1 MKGSVPFLAQKH
13 SLSLLLRV
21 FLPSALNTC
30 GWHCPY
36 PPAGDCSSLG
46 AVFSIWPPGKGFLSK
61 EALFTFLTGNPQ
73 QIISVHT

>member
-30 GWHCPY
+30 VG
-36 PPAGDCSSLG
+36 G
-46 AVFSIWPPGKGFLSK
+46 
-61 EALFTFLTGNPQ
+61 T
-73 QIISVHT
+73 VHTLLPGTAVPWVLYFLFGLLGKAFSLRKHCLPF